1 MQINLWEIVFAD
13 FSLRAIPEAV
23 LNEKTNILNTACQIL
38 CGVLTF
44 YESIYSLILDQY
56 SDLHLPGAFRAKSLS
71 LNRAVSVQ
79 HHDTLIF

>member
-1 MQINLWEIVFAD
+1 MQINLWEIVFVD
-13 FSLRAIPEAV
+13 FSLRAILEGI
-23 LNEKTNILNTACQIL
+23 LNEKTNILNTSCQIL

-56 SDLHLPGAFRAKSLS
+56 SDLHLPGALRSKSLS

>member
-1 MQINLWEIVFAD
+1 MGNRVRRFFIACHSEGA
-13 FSLRAIPEAV
+13 

-56 SDLHLPGAFRAKSLS
+56 SDLHLPGAFRAKSLP